1 MRQLLTLLTT
11 DLVQRLRDKSVI
23 IFAVIVPLA
32 LMGAMNLVMGDTMDM
47 DLETATVAVSAPE
60 DDQLAAQLIG
70 AIQALP
76 EGGLEVEVTETS
88 AADVQALAESG
99 DAKLGL
105 VIPDGFSAALM
116 AGEPVE
122 VEAVEGDGSGIEST
136 VVLSVVQGFLDR
148 AGASAVAAA
157 AGAELGL
164 PPAELGGLAQQ
175 VATGESAISM
185 TTGEASNEQ
194 LDPKGALIAGQAG
207 LFLMFTV
214 SFGVLG
220 LLAEREFGTLARLR
234 SMPMNPH
241 LITLSKVLSS
251 FVLGVVATSILL
263 TAGGLLFGVS
273 FGSPLAIAA
282 LIVCAVIATTSLTFI
297 VIKLAKTSEQATVIQ
312 TILAM
317 VLGISGG
324 AFFPM
329 SGTGLFGTLLDLNPV
344 GAMIRGLGITSGGGG
359 LADIGA
365 PVLILLGFAAVALVI
380 ARFVPDRGAMA

>member
-1 MRQLLTLLTT
+1 MRQLFTLLTT

-47 DLETATVAVSAPE
+47 ELETATVAVSAPE
-60 DDQLAAQLIG
+60 GDQLAGQLVQVV
-70 AIQALP
+70 QALP
-76 EGGLEVEVTETS
+76 ESGLDVEVTET
-88 AADVQALAESG
+88 AAEDVRPRAESG

-105 VIPDGFSAALM
+105 VIPEGFSEALM

-122 VEAVEGDGSGIEST
+122 VTAIEGDGSGIETS

-148 AGASAVAAA
+148 AGASAVATTAGAA
-157 AGAELGL
+157 LGLPGAELGSI
-164 PPAELGGLAQQ
+164 AQQ
-175 VATGESAISM
+175 VATGESAITLVQGQTSDQ
-185 TTGEASNEQ
+185 Q
-194 LDPKGALIAGQAG
+194 LDPKGALVAGQAG

-241 LITLSKVLSS
+241 LVTLSKVLSS
-251 FVLGVVATSILL
+251 FVLGVVATSVLL
-263 TAGGLLFGVS
+263 TVGGLLFGVD
-273 FGSPLAIAA
+273 FGSPLAIAV
-282 LIVCAVIATTSLTFI
+282 LIVSAVIATTSLTFI
-297 VIKLAKTSEQATVIQ
+297 VIKLAKTTEQASVIQ

-317 VLGISGG
+317 VLGIAGG
-324 AFFPM
+324 AFFPI
-329 SGTGLFGTLLDLNPV
+329 SGEGLVGTLLDLNPV

-359 LADIGA
+359 VADIGT
-365 PVLILLGFAAVALVI
+365 PVLIMLGFAVVAMLI
-380 ARFVPDRGAMA
+380 ARVLPDKGAMA